1 MANNKKKQ
9 QIDEECEYGVR
20 EKGGEKVGHL
30 FNHYKNY
37 CYIFARINF
46 AEIII
51 KKKNKTLIK
60 HC

>member
-1 MANNKKKQ
+1 MTNNKKKQ
-9 QIDEECEYGVR
+9 QIDEECEYGVGK

-37 CYIFARINF
+37 YYIFARINF

-51 KKKNKTLIK
+51 KKK
-60 HC
+60 